1 MPTFNSFSFQLP
13 GPPRPGQVFPQP
25 SPNILAASGPVIQ
38 AQIETPLILAQA
50 LQKVA
55 APLPSPVQGFA
66 LIDTGASISSAD
78 TSVFTQLGI
87 SQNGVALVGTAGGQQ
102 QQFTY
107 PARLSFPGTSIPA
120 FDHPKMLGCDLG
132 GYVVLGIPNARIIAL
147 IGRDILKL
155 FVFIY
160 NGTAGVWSLSI

>member
-1 MPTFNSFSFQLP
+1 
-13 GPPRPGQVFPQP
+13 
-25 SPNILAASGPVIQ
+25 LA
-38 AQIETPLILAQA
+38 EA

-55 APLPSPVQGFA
+55 APLPPPVQGFA

-102 QQFTY
+102 QQYTY
-107 PARLSFPGTSIPA
+107 AARLSFPGTAIPA
-120 FDHPKMLGCDLG
+120 FDHPRMLGCDLAG
-132 GYVVLGIPNARIIAL
+132 HVVLGIPNARLIAL

-155 FVFIY
+155 FVFVY